1 MTPVTSPELPDR
13 QDMVRAWA
21 CAINLQLYDA
31 DPGPRVVELAGG
43 LETRK
48 VDRREALIDLYS
60 RDLLSGLAGDPA
72 ALKPL
77 RPNANGEPESTL
89 RSPHLSASR
98 YAASNRSGGCI
109 HGARALRRARSK
121 IDGSARRRGS
131 LLQNWRHVR
140 GVACRKPMPKLR

>member
-1 MTPVTSPELPDR
+1 MTPVTLPELPDR

-72 ALKPL
+72 RLEAVEAECQRRARIDATFSSSIRIAVRRLKPL
-77 RPNANGEPESTL
+77 WRLHSW
-89 RSPHLSASR
+89 RSCLEACTKQDR
-98 YAASNRSGGCI
+98 RERQEAWLVAAELA
-109 HGARALRRARSK
+109 ARARR
-121 IDGSARRRGS
+121 
-131 LLQNWRHVR
+131 
-140 GVACRKPMPKLR
+140 